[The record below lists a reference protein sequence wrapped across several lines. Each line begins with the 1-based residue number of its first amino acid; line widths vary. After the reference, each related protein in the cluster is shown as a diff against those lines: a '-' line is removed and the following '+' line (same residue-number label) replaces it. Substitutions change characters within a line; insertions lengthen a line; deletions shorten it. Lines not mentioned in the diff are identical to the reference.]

1 MEENICKQ
9 WDRKGI
15 DLQNLQTAQAAQ
27 YIYIFRKKYKPN
39 SPESILLLALRPW
52 TMTHLP

>member
-27 YIYIFRKKYKPN
+27 YIYIFRKKTNQTAQSKN
-39 SPESILLLALRPW
+39 GQKI
-52 TMTHLP
+52 